1 MNILAP
7 DPRGQFTRGHCDR
20 AIIMQCVPGYLT
32 YQLSYRALVAIK
44 AERSVDV
51 AHTTILT

>member
-32 YQLSYRALVAIK
+32 YQLSDRALVAIR
-44 AERSVDV
+44 AEHSVDV